1 MGSSQSGRYYLILL
15 PPEERRLSIRYYDER
30 YSSLSIA
37 SNPIYVGNREKILD
51 RLDREKKLTSS
62 LSGAFLF
69 SVLFSV
75 SMFLMKRSEK
85 YLLFYAIHALI
96 PQLFTYQPVFSS
108 WYAQVFPGGNAVT
121 NFLGLPSVAGFLTC
135 T

>member
-1 MGSSQSGRYYLILL
+1 MVGSSQSGRYYLILL

-96 PQLFTYQPVFSS
+96 PQLLPISRFFRPGTRRFFRAEMRSQIF
-108 WYAQVFPGGNAVT
+108 WACRRWQV
-121 NFLGLPSVAGFLTC
+121 S
-135 T
+135 